1 MADLGTGLRREPPLG
16 TLTAQQA
23 QLARADRQADAVGGA
38 AADEVRLV
46 LQPMQADQR
55 RPAIGPGQAV
65 ASVPVGA
72 GGVAGLQAAN
82 TMAASSPPIPR

>member
-55 RPAIGPGQAV
+55 RPAIGPV
-65 ASVPVGA
+65 TVGA